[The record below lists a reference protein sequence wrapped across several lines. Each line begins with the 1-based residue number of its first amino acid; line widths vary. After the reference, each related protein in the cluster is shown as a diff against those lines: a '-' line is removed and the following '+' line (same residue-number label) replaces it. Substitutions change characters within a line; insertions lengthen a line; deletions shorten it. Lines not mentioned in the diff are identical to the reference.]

1 MFLTSS
7 RYFIH
12 CVHRCEHRFSCDE
25 SDRSPV
31 FVCDCL
37 KDAHFF
43 GAFRIFHVHRQLLL
57 VAFISQ
63 VMVFVNKIFSILSL
77 HQISQNKALIKSSDV
92 HGLYACASP
101 LMHSPVFV
109 DAASIL
115 MFTPR
120 NSPHFISSPSP
131 KLFSVFFSF
140 FLHCFLHLYRL
151 LASVFRS

>member
-1 MFLTSS
+1 MKVNDRHCLFAIAS
-7 RYFIH
+7 RTLI
-12 CVHRCEHRFSCDE
+12 
-25 SDRSPV
+25 
-31 FVCDCL
+31 
-37 KDAHFF
+37 FF

-57 VAFISQ
+57 VAFISQDCQ

-120 NSPHFISSPSP
+120 NSPHFFSSPSP
-131 KLFSVFFSF
+131 KLFSVFFSRF
-140 FLHCFLHLYRL
+140 FSTVSCICIVCLPLCFGLKH
-151 LASVFRS
+151 SNEN